1 MSTESDL
8 AVLRRR
14 LAQLP
19 QEAPPPSL
27 WMSLQV
33 EHARLYPA
41 RRAWRWPYALA
52 AIAASALALSLVPL
66 LRQPTILDS
75 QLPRAADIAPGNS
88 AESLRV
94 HSAHLQRDPLPA
106 ATAAAVQVLD
116 RELQRRYLDGASDA
130 ELAPLWRQRE
140 ELLQR
145 PAASAPAPQS
155 VRI

>member
-27 WMSLQV
+27 WLSLQV

-41 RRAWRWPYALA
+41 RRARRWPYALA
-52 AIAASALALSLVPL
+52 AIAASALALGLAPL
-66 LRQPTILDS
+66 LRQPTPLES
-75 QLPRAADIAPGNS
+75 PLPQATDIALVNGRE
-88 AESLRV
+88 ALRAQ
-94 HSAHLQRDPLPA
+94 STHLQRDQLPA
-106 ATAAAVQVLD
+106 ATAAVQGLD

-145 PAASAPAPQS
+145 PAASPPAPKS